1 MGSEMCIRDSGA
13 DSQHLYALLR
23 HHDFLPLTRFSNESR
38 GSGEHIY
45 YQCSHPST
53 PADFIHPVPDID
65 SQGLTTILRPYE
77 KPDENTRCLPCNCPL
92 ERTRC
97 QNKTPGRLTR
107 CTVCQQMVCP
117 NCIWQAD
124 PQERNMVCRAHI
136 PAINRPQRLDQIPR
150 EHTVKK
156 TFGDD
161 TPKHYGFR
169 GTGMFH
175 YMPGTKKS
183 RLHSKMKAD
192 SEETSEPEAEITGFS
207 ATGLPAG
214 TVVTDE
220 LREKTSST
228 IRSEMTERSGL
239 RTRDCDSGDGETQQE
254 LREKARGV
262 AARWFSGGPPAFR
275 EGPLSEP
282 VAPEGQDHQE
292 PLTAE
297 ERAEQFLESA
307 TLIPAIDGDTLVVGP
322 GVDGLVLTI
331 PAGRDA
337 LQEEYER
344 SRQEAAREAMTHSGA
359 QAEARSNR

>member
-1 MGSEMCIRDSGA
+1 
-13 DSQHLYALLR
+13 
-23 HHDFLPLTRFSNESR
+23 
-38 GSGEHIY
+38 
-45 YQCSHPST
+45 
-53 PADFIHPVPDID
+53 
-65 SQGLTTILRPYE
+65 
-77 KPDENTRCLPCNCPL
+77 
-92 ERTRC
+92 
-97 QNKTPGRLTR
+97 
-107 CTVCQQMVCP
+107 
-117 NCIWQAD
+117 
-124 PQERNMVCRAHI
+124 MVCRAHI

-150 EHTVKK
+150 EHTMKK
-156 TFGDD
+156 PFGDD
-161 TPKHYGFR
+161 TPKHFGFR

-239 RTRDCDSGDGETQQE
+239 RTRDCDSGDGETQQG

-262 AARWFSGGPPAFR
+262 AARWFSGGPSAFR

-282 VAPEGQDHQE
+282 VAPEDQDRQVT
-292 PLTAE
+292 LTAE

-307 TLIPAIDGDTLVVGP
+307 TLVPAIDGDTLVVGP

-344 SRQEAAREAMTHSGA
+344 SRLEAARQAMTHSEHRPKQGVFGNPDNRAGDTDVEGSPTSPAPGGTATALDEGISVAAAAPSPPPSPTSLMADMTETHESQCWQCGLPYARA
-359 QAEARSNR
+359 QAVYRQNCGAKRSSRRDS